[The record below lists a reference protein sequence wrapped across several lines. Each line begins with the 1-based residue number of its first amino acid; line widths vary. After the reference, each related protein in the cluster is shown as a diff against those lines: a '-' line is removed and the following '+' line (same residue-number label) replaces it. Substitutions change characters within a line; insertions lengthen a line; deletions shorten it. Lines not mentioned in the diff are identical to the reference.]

1 MFWGH
6 VRLFWFVQPGEYK
19 FIWVACLKKFIC
31 HCICFPIKYIT
42 FAFVKKR
49 CITFELLI
57 NCVSYLHVAVYAS
70 MYSLCLLIFTAM
82 QSYRW
87 FVSSSISEEK
97 RKHVLHRKSAWAFHT
112 GANNSWN
119 LLLLSKTMASCQRI
133 SGLPAIYHYACLNQV
148 SYGTPSRS
156 FDLWWAMSFIS
167 CWIFGIWFFLCLAK
181 YHWFNSCWDGFWDA
195 YHFPFGHVCQKLFL
209 V

>member
-1 MFWGH
+1 MSNACH

-19 FIWVACLKKFIC
+19 FLFGLLAWRNSYAIVSAFQLNISPLHSRKKVYHLWTVDRLCFLFTC
-31 HCICFPIKYIT
+31 CCVCIN
-42 FAFVKKR
+42 V
-49 CITFELLI
+49 
-57 NCVSYLHVAVYAS
+57 
-70 MYSLCLLIFTAM
+70 LIFTAM

-87 FVSSSISEEK
+87 FVRSSISEEK

-181 YHWFNSCWDGFWDA
+181 YHWFHSCWDGFWDA